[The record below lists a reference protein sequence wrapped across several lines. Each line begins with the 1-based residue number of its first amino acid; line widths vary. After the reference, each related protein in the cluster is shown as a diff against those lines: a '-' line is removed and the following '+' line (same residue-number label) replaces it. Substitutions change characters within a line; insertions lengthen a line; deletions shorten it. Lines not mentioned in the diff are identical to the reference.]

1 MVYNIVKGG
10 RAAKTDKED
19 IMAKNKGGSIGLIA
33 LLIVLAM
40 LVVAIVGVCIDWVG
54 LKAYG
59 GIGGIGGETDTAYQ
73 KLGDLFETYGEAEG
87 ETAGAFK
94 AMASFAILT
103 VILAAA
109 TTVLAGICKVLGWKL
124 FKFVLVVAAIA
135 CVVCGVVTII
145 TSYTFC
151 DKLSA
156 GVDLGGVAQAGTEAT
171 PAVGMW
177 LTSIGGAL
185 AGLVGVV
192 AAVKS

>member
-1 MVYNIVKGG
+1 
-10 RAAKTDKED
+10 
-19 IMAKNKGGSIGLIA
+19 MAKNKGGSIGLIA
-33 LLIVLAM
+33 LLVVLAM

-59 GIGGIGGETDTAYQ
+59 GIGSIGGETDTAYQ

-156 GVDLGGVAQAGTEAT
+156 GVDLGGLAQAGTEAT